1 MKPELRSKRDPIS
14 CVSMSIAL
22 PDQPPCKELY
32 IYYLKGRLTSE
43 AFEDDAAF
51 IGNWEEEKDSF
62 LFFKQAA
69 DRQVAEL
76 LEQQPH
82 LVLSDRFHM
91 TYDDWQGGTLSP
103 IQIGSLH
110 VMPAWHTH
118 AENAPKQSILLDPGV
133 VFGAGTHPTTRDC
146 LAAIQAAFRRQAVS
160 DVVDLGTGT
169 GLLALAA
176 VRLGAQRCVAVDLNR
191 LAVKTA
197 LRNVRM
203 NRMAC
208 RILVVQGDAKNF
220 MDLSC
225 DLMVSNIHYEVM
237 RHIVSAPGFR
247 VTKQFVLSGLL
258 RSQARDIEYRLL
270 QGGSEILQKWE
281 RDSIWYTFHGVNDNT
296 PGG

>member
-1 MKPELRSKRDPIS
+1 MPIP
-14 CVSMSIAL
+14 L

-32 IYYLKGRLTSE
+32 IYYLKGRLSSE
-43 AFEDDAAF
+43 AIKDDDAF
-51 IGNWEEEKDSF
+51 IGNWEEEEDSF
-62 LFFKQAA
+62 LFFRQAA

-82 LVLSDRFHM
+82 LVMSDRFHM

-103 IQIGSLH
+103 IRIGALH
-110 VMPAWHTH
+110 VIPAWHAD
-118 AENAPKQSILLDPGV
+118 AEKAPQESILLDPGV

-146 LAAIQAAFRRQAVS
+146 LAAIQAAFRWQSVS

-169 GLLALAA
+169 GLLALAV
-176 VRLGAQRCVAVDLNR
+176 VRLGARRCVAVDLNR

-203 NRMAC
+203 NRMAR

-225 DLMVSNIHYEVM
+225 DLMISNIHYEVM

-270 QGGSEILQKWE
+270 QGGSKILQKWE
-281 RDSIWYTFHGVNDNT
+281 RDSIWYTFHGVNDET